1 MFAVVR
7 QLIDRLVHIGQCRV
21 ALLFLEAFVNL
32 GLPAAGEFLE
42 RAHIQVAVVKV
53 RLQLGHVLDQKAP
66 VLADGVAAQGRGAF
80 GHVLF
85 QEIQDLLL
93 GVGFARGRC
102 LDLVDQAAFAV
113 RALVPGVHLVQ
124 QFIALVDHQH
134 RALDAGRQV
143 RAGHDHGDLQQA
155 FLFRVEAGHLAIDP
169 DQVLVRLGQGFR
181 GRGGID
187 FRHAGIVADG
197 GLSTIRSMNPSL
209 TLTLLLAAGLLVHV
223 ALKLWLNARQV
234 RHVAKHRDAVPAAYA
249 HTITLP
255 DHQKAADYTLAKA
268 RLAQWDILLDAVLL
282 LGWTLLGG
290 LDVLNQWLLTF
301 MQPGLSQQLALV
313 VGFVLIGGLIGLP
326 LSLMQT
332 FGVEQRFGFNKMTP
346 ALWISDL
353 LKGVLLGTVLGLP
366 LLALVL
372 WLMDV
377 GGTLWWLWAWGA
389 LVVWQ
394 LFLMAIAPNVIM
406 PLFNKFTPLEDE
418 SLKARVQ
425 ALMQRAGFQ
434 AKGFFV
440 MDGSRR
446 SAHSNAFFTGF
457 GASKRVVFFDTLLKQ
472 LSPAEMEAVLAHE
485 LGHFKHRHIVKMMA
499 VSFATTLAGLA
510 LLGWLAQQAWFYT
523 GLGVVPNMNG
533 SNSALALVLF
543 MLVVPVFSFFLA
555 PLSSWRSRVQ
565 EFEADAYAASQTP
578 AADLASALLKLYQDN
593 ASTLTPDPLFV
604 KFYYSHPPASER
616 LARMRGLAGA
626 H

>member
-1 MFAVVR
+1 
-7 QLIDRLVHIGQCRV
+7 
-21 ALLFLEAFVNL
+21 
-32 GLPAAGEFLE
+32 
-42 RAHIQVAVVKV
+42 
-53 RLQLGHVLDQKAP
+53 
-66 VLADGVAAQGRGAF
+66 
-80 GHVLF
+80 
-85 QEIQDLLL
+85 
-93 GVGFARGRC
+93 
-102 LDLVDQAAFAV
+102 
-113 RALVPGVHLVQ
+113 
-124 QFIALVDHQH
+124 
-134 RALDAGRQV
+134 
-143 RAGHDHGDLQQA
+143 
-155 FLFRVEAGHLAIDP
+155 
-169 DQVLVRLGQGFR
+169 
-181 GRGGID
+181 
-187 FRHAGIVADG
+187 
-197 GLSTIRSMNPSL
+197 MNPSL
-209 TLTLLLAAGLLVHV
+209 TLTGLLAVALLAHV

-234 RHVAKHRDAVPAAYA
+234 RHVAAHRAAVPPDYA
-249 HTITLP
+249 QTLSLA

-268 RLAQWDILLDAVLL
+268 RLAQWDILLDAVVL

-290 LDVLNQWLLTF
+290 LDALNQWLLGW
-301 MQPGLSQQLALV
+301 MAPGLAQQMALV
-313 VGFVLIGGLIGLP
+313 VAFLLIGGAIGLP
-326 LSLMQT
+326 LSLLQT

-346 ALWISDL
+346 ALWLADL
-353 LKGVLLGTVLGLP
+353 AKGLVVGAVLGLP

-372 WLMDV
+372 WLMDA
-377 GGTLWWLWAWGA
+377 GGALWWLWAWGA
-389 LVVWQ
+389 LVLWQ

-485 LGHFKHRHIVKMMA
+485 LGHFKHKHIVKMMG
-499 VSFATTLAGLA
+499 VSFVSTLAGLA
-510 LLGWLAQQAWFYT
+510 LLGWLAQQVWFYT
-523 GLGVVPNMNG
+523 GLGVVPQMSGN
-533 SNSALALVLF
+533 NSALALLLF

-616 LARMRGLAGA
+616 LARMRVA
-626 H
+626 

>member
-1 MFAVVR
+1 
-7 QLIDRLVHIGQCRV
+7 
-21 ALLFLEAFVNL
+21 
-32 GLPAAGEFLE
+32 
-42 RAHIQVAVVKV
+42 
-53 RLQLGHVLDQKAP
+53 
-66 VLADGVAAQGRGAF
+66 
-80 GHVLF
+80 
-85 QEIQDLLL
+85 
-93 GVGFARGRC
+93 
-102 LDLVDQAAFAV
+102 
-113 RALVPGVHLVQ
+113 
-124 QFIALVDHQH
+124 
-134 RALDAGRQV
+134 
-143 RAGHDHGDLQQA
+143 
-155 FLFRVEAGHLAIDP
+155 
-169 DQVLVRLGQGFR
+169 
-181 GRGGID
+181 
-187 FRHAGIVADG
+187 
-197 GLSTIRSMNPSL
+197 MNPSL

-234 RHVAKHRDAVPAAYA
+234 RHVAAHREFVPAAYTQ
-249 HTITLP
+249 TITLA

-290 LDVLNQWLLTF
+290 LDALNQWLLTF

-377 GGTLWWLWAWGA
+377 GGALWWLWAWGA

-472 LSPAEMEAVLAHE
+472 LSTAEMEAVLAHE
-485 LGHFKHRHIVKMMA
+485 LGHFKHKHIVKMMA

-593 ASTLTPDPLFV
+593 ASTLTPDPMFV

>member
-1 MFAVVR
+1 
-7 QLIDRLVHIGQCRV
+7 
-21 ALLFLEAFVNL
+21 
-32 GLPAAGEFLE
+32 
-42 RAHIQVAVVKV
+42 
-53 RLQLGHVLDQKAP
+53 
-66 VLADGVAAQGRGAF
+66 
-80 GHVLF
+80 
-85 QEIQDLLL
+85 
-93 GVGFARGRC
+93 
-102 LDLVDQAAFAV
+102 
-113 RALVPGVHLVQ
+113 
-124 QFIALVDHQH
+124 
-134 RALDAGRQV
+134 
-143 RAGHDHGDLQQA
+143 
-155 FLFRVEAGHLAIDP
+155 
-169 DQVLVRLGQGFR
+169 
-181 GRGGID
+181 
-187 FRHAGIVADG
+187 
-197 GLSTIRSMNPSL
+197 MNPSL

-223 ALKLWLNARQV
+223 GLKLWLNARQV
-234 RHVAKHRDAVPAAYA
+234 RHVAAHRELVPAAYA
-249 HTITLP
+249 HTITLA

-268 RLAQWDILLDAVLL
+268 RLGQWDILLDAVLL

-290 LDVLNQWLLTF
+290 LDVLNQWLLTL

-313 VGFVLIGGLIGLP
+313 VGFVLIGGVIGLP

-353 LKGVLLGTVLGLP
+353 LKGVLLGAVLGLP

-377 GGTLWWLWAWGA
+377 GGALWWLWAWGA

-406 PLFNKFTPLEDE
+406 PLFNKFAPLEDE

-485 LGHFKHRHIVKMMA
+485 LGHFKHKHIVKMMA

-593 ASTLTPDPLFV
+593 ASTLTPDPMFV
-604 KFYYSHPPASER
+604 KFYYSHPPASDR